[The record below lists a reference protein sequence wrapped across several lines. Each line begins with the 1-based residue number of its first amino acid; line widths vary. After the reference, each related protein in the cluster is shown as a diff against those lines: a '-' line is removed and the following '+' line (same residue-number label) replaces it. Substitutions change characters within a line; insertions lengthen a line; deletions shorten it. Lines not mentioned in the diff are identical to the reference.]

1 MQWAIWLALTV
12 ALLVVELSTVQ
23 LISVWF
29 AVGGIVTTI
38 ISAIF
43 PQLALYWQITI
54 FVVVSVGLLLSTRK
68 LVKKFIKRTDEQK
81 TNLEL
86 HIGKSAVVEE
96 EIDNISGKGAVRVN
110 GVTWSARS
118 ENDEKIPKDEI
129 VTIKKITG
137 NKMIVSK

>member
-29 AVGGIVTTI
+29 AIGGIVTTI

-54 FVVVSVGLLLSTRK
+54 FVVVSVGLLLSTRR

-96 EIDNISGKGAVRVN
+96 EIDNISGTGAVKVN

-118 ENDEKIPKDEI
+118 ENDEKISKGEI
-129 VTIKKITG
+129 VTINKITG

>member
-29 AVGGIVTTI
+29 AIGGIVTTI

-54 FVVVSVGLLLSTRK
+54 FVVVSVGLLLSTRR

-96 EIDNISGKGAVRVN
+96 EIDNMSGTGAVKVN

-118 ENDEKIPKDEI
+118 ENDEKISKGEI
-129 VTIKKITG
+129 VTINKITG

>member
-29 AVGGIVTTI
+29 AIGGIVTTI

-54 FVVVSVGLLLSTRK
+54 FVVVSVGLLLSTRR

-96 EIDNISGKGAVRVN
+96 EIDNMSGTGAVKVN
-110 GVTWSARS
+110 GVT
-118 ENDEKIPKDEI
+118 
-129 VTIKKITG
+129 
-137 NKMIVSK
+137 

>member
-29 AVGGIVTTI
+29 AIGGIVTTI

-54 FVVVSVGLLLSTRK
+54 FVVVSVGLLLSTRR

-96 EIDNISGKGAVRVN
+96 EIDNISGKGAVKVN

-118 ENDEKIPKDEI
+118 ENDEKIPKGEI
-129 VTIKKITG
+129 VTINKITG

>member
-29 AVGGIVTTI
+29 AIGGIVTTI

-54 FVVVSVGLLLSTRK
+54 FVVVSVGLLLSTRR

-96 EIDNISGKGAVRVN
+96 EIDNISGTGAVKVN

-118 ENDEKIPKDEI
+118 ENDEKIPKGEI
-129 VTIKKITG
+129 VTINKITG